1 MWFCTDMLYFHTIR
15 QSNGLFLISNNIRAL
30 YLSYFILKIEIGIKI
45 FFKWLLKMNIY
56 NKKYYQNIQ
65 VRDIHVWRRCKTLN
79 FSLSVLIYT
88 TCIEWQTDH
97 QIWMPFVSQHPGCKF
112 YNSFLYIS
120 IRVIFHCKQTS
131 PYV

>member
-1 MWFCTDMLYFHTIR
+1 MWFCTDMLHVYFHTIR
-15 QSNGLFLISNNIRAL
+15 QSSGLFLMPTNIRAL
-30 YLSYFILKIEIGIKI
+30 YFIYFILKIEIGIKF

-56 NKKYYQNIQ
+56 YQNLQ
-65 VRDIHVWRRCKTLN
+65 VKDIHVWRRCKTLK